1 MAAVTFQS
9 LNAQYLAYL
18 MQYPLLTKS
27 ATSGVFNGLNET
39 VSSIITNE
47 YKETKIC
54 GIKVKHV
61 FSAKLLKMIIYGA
74 LIATPISHNMY
85 AVINKIYKPPLTKKQ
100 KILQLLTSLL
110 TVTPTISACFVSWI
124 SIINNYQR
132 TSCNPIAELRKI
144 LFIVKA
150 GLKKGYLPVLK
161 SSLTTSFF
169 ALLVAQNF
177 IRPELWVVFF
187 NLVYF
192 CLGTYQNTKLKK
204 LQKQQRLA
212 ESEKL
217 KEMEEKEKK
226 NWVYESDSDAVSIY
240 AFI

>member
-1 MAAVTFQS
+1 MATTFQA

-27 ATSGVFNGLNET
+27 ITSGIFSGLNET

-47 YKETKIC
+47 YKETKVL

-61 FSAKLLKMIIYGA
+61 FSEKLLKMIIYGA

-85 AVINKIYKPPLTKKQ
+85 AVINKIYKPPLSKRQ

-124 SIINNYQR
+124 SIINNYKR
-132 TSCNPIAELRKI
+132 SSCNPVTELKKI

-177 IRPELWVVFF
+177 VRPELWVVFF

-192 CLGTYQNTKLKK
+192 VLGTYQNTKLKK

-212 ESEKL
+212 EAEKL
-217 KEMEEKEKK
+217 QELEKEQKK
-226 NWVYESDSDAVSIY
+226 N
-240 AFI
+240 